1 LKKEE
6 ENMTRI
12 KVGLVGC
19 GRIMPA
25 HLNGYKM
32 LIEKGIDVRI
42 TALVARKKEDALRF
56 RKRGEGP
63 PPRVAVGPPG
73 DPLVAPHVWIYD
85 FQKDVDVEVYTDYR
99 EMLRK
104 GDVDAVDIYT
114 PPYLHHTMVL
124 DSIAAGKHV
133 FVEKPLA
140 VSVKAARMMV
150 EAAEKEGKVLGVAEV
165 LRYGPDTRMIKWTID
180 QGYIGEVQMIVN
192 AIIGCYWSPDK
203 IAAGTPWRHKK
214 VTAGGGPSVDV
225 GVHIFDMARYYC
237 GEIEEVE
244 GVTKVFENIRVT
256 RDESGNIINK
266 VDNEVDDTFVA
277 IAKFNSG
284 ALGLFTFSWA
294 LHGEPTVVD
303 TVIYGS
309 KGCIKN
315 KTLISDDGTRIPIK
329 ELFERN
335 ASKEVKERFFP
346 MGITDWFALEHLD
359 FLKAIWENTQMET
372 SGREGLRD
380 LAVSYAL
387 IESSRLKRAVK
398 VDDVESG
405 KIGEYEKEINAYYG
419 L

>member
-1 LKKEE
+1 
-6 ENMTRI
+6 MTKI

>member
-1 LKKEE
+1 MKKEE
-6 ENMTRI
+6 ENMTKI

-214 VTAGGGPSVDV
+214 VTAGGGPSIDV

-277 IAKFNSG
+277 IAKFDSG

>member
-1 LKKEE
+1 
-6 ENMTRI
+6 MTRI

-203 IAAGTPWRHKK
+203 IVAGTPWRHKK

>member
-1 LKKEE
+1 
-6 ENMTRI
+6 MTKI

-203 IAAGTPWRHKK
+203 IVAGTPWRHKK

>member
-1 LKKEE
+1 
-6 ENMTRI
+6 MTKI

-214 VTAGGGPSVDV
+214 VTAGGGPSIDV

-277 IAKFNSG
+277 VTKFDSG